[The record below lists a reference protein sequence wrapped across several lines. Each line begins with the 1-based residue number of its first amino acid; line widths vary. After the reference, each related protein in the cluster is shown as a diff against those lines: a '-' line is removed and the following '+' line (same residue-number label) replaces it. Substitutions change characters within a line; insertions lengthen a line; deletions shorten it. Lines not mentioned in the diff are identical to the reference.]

1 MVQNPEGWTVV
12 GLYFTWS
19 PLGLIV
25 IITRLSRELQKIIS
39 IHIQRNFR
47 GVGRGVSKVTLL
59 KYGLKGLISR
69 ELLVHFSTRGMKR
82 QPDEALLSFCV
93 LTPSTSKHRG
103 RQILFKV
110 FYLHMFQFDTVELF
124 LSCQNKSNS
133 IYLVEWFSIGYKAPL
148 RGVRTE
154 Q

>member
-59 KYGLKGLISR
+59 EYGLKGLISR
-69 ELLVHFSTRGMKR
+69 ELLVHYSTRGMER

-110 FYLHMFQFDTVELF
+110 LYLHYMYLAQQ
-124 LSCQNKSNS
+124 SCFISSIRAKS

-148 RGVRTE
+148 RGVRAE
-154 Q
+154 E

>member
-1 MVQNPEGWTVV
+1 M
-12 GLYFTWS
+12 S
-19 PLGLIV
+19 CK
-25 IITRLSRELQKIIS
+25 RLFQYIFNET
-39 IHIQRNFR
+39 FG

-69 ELLVHFSTRGMKR
+69 ELLVHYSTRGMER

-93 LTPSTSKHRG
+93 LTPSTSKHGG

-133 IYLVEWFSIGYKAPL
+133 IYLVE
-148 RGVRTE
+148 
-154 Q
+154 